1 MKKEDI
7 IQYVDKVNGTF
18 IGYMT
23 IPFPIYVVHIAYD
36 SVDSNPFFP
45 LYKALLRYMK
55 TVDKKLENLAYY
67 ARILGFNKELLDHCI
82 KTLKEEGMIRYE
94 ADKYVITQDAENKF
108 LKANSRPIVRISGSF
123 IIDGKSLNLLPQII
137 YENPQTLN
145 YKDENAAAHKPIDLA
160 LNTAIAD
167 MIIKL
172 LNKPKNKKLL
182 HIEEEG
188 DNFEIL
194 DFDKKYLIGA
204 YAVLYLDENKKYKKE
219 VLYYN
224 DTINC
229 EAIGDISTYTFE
241 MKEDKN
247 KNSWQF
253 HSNLG
258 YNISDKEYTKNMA
271 LYTNNSGWGY
281 LLSKRYQ
288 IENAINYK
296 IGTEENTKLPYIIL
310 EEDLVE
316 NSENPLQII
325 TDARTGFID
334 FDVYPSGIVR
344 ITIKN
349 ELNNYVEFMDEL
361 DKILS
366 ENNIKKETIDEL
378 SVKYNNWRNIMIKFK
393 LYNEL
398 EKIDCDCFIKT
409 K

>member
-1 MKKEDI
+1 
-7 IQYVDKVNGTF
+7 
-18 IGYMT
+18 
-23 IPFPIYVVHIAYD
+23 
-36 SVDSNPFFP
+36 
-45 LYKALLRYMK
+45 
-55 TVDKKLENLAYY
+55 
-67 ARILGFNKELLDHCI
+67 
-82 KTLKEEGMIRYE
+82 
-94 ADKYVITQDAENKF
+94 
-108 LKANSRPIVRISGSF
+108 
-123 IIDGKSLNLLPQII
+123 
-137 YENPQTLN
+137 
-145 YKDENAAAHKPIDLA
+145 
-160 LNTAIAD
+160 
-167 MIIKL
+167 
-172 LNKPKNKKLL
+172 
-182 HIEEEG
+182 
-188 DNFEIL
+188 
-194 DFDKKYLIGA
+194 
-204 YAVLYLDENKKYKKE
+204 
-219 VLYYN
+219 
-224 DTINC
+224 
-229 EAIGDISTYTFE
+229 
-241 MKEDKN
+241 
-247 KNSWQF
+247 
-253 HSNLG
+253 
-258 YNISDKEYTKNMA
+258 MA